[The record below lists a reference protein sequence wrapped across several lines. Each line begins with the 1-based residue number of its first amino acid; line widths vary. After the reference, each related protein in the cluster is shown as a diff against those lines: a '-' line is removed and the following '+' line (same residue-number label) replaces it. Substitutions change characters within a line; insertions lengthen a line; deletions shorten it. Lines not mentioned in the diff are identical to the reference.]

1 MPESSDKNK
10 TSEKIKR
17 PETLRERAGHA
28 LKGVERG
35 IPGWVHSLN
44 EPKWQR
50 WALIIGTALVAAFI
64 MAPKSFRVYS
74 LTVGEP
80 AQETIISPLT
90 FQVVDEAATNK
101 NRDEVLKSIRPV
113 YDFDDEMVHD
123 VQARINSAFH
133 FGKEYLAAEA
143 KHNAKEADNPK
154 EAGQAPEKAGSD
166 PKSFRTLD
174 ETALRT
180 RFENLLGATVSPS
193 NFALLKSMG
202 FDPRIQRDLGSLVVP
217 VLLKGVTLSRDLLMR
232 DGRQGILLKY
242 KSKDKLEPLK
252 DLSAIFDLKEAINYI
267 NVAENDPSTDSELSR
282 AVRRVAMDLVN
293 VNITFNREKSAAL
306 KQEALASEK
315 KVFFQIAKGEPI
327 VKEGEPVNEA
337 HLRKL
342 AGLNKANPAY
352 SRYIILAGFAL
363 ILILLL
369 RLSFYFSEKHLDR
382 GRQATEDLLLF
393 SLLLVGTI
401 ILVRFLYSLSPL
413 IGTANQ
419 GISQRSIL
427 FAAPVATG
435 AMLTALMVD
444 ARIAFIFATL
454 TALTA
459 SLSVEGDIYLF
470 VFYFISGIVGL
481 HGMTRITDRSSVL
494 RAGLVVGVA
503 NMISILAI
511 KMALGELTSLRDFY
525 DIGLGFSGGV
535 LSGLLVSGL
544 APLLEPLGYTTN
556 VKLLEI
562 ANLNHPVLKE
572 LSLEAPGT
580 YHHSIMVGSLS
591 ETAAALIGANPLLA
605 RVGAY
610 YHDIGKIGKKT
621 KPYYFIENQRR
632 GSNPHDRLE
641 PSMSALIVVS
651 HVKQGIEKAREY
663 RLCAPII
670 DIIQQHHGTS
680 LIKFFYNK
688 ALEKAEKS
696 QQSVSEDK
704 YRYHGPRPQSKE
716 AALVMLADV
725 VEAACRTLHDPTPA
739 RIQKQVQ
746 TLIMTLFS
754 EGQLDESTLTLKD
767 IHAITKSFVRS
778 LQGSLHS
785 RIVYPVNVGTQER
798 PNGDTHRQQAE
809 KDRNRTGRPP
819 EENGTNIRRLG
830 L

>member
-10 TSEKIKR
+10 TSEKSKKT
-17 PETLRERAGHA
+17 ETLRERAGHA

-35 IPGWVHSLN
+35 IPGWMLSLN

-50 WALIIGTALVAAFI
+50 WSLIVGTALVAAFMI
-64 MAPKSFRVYS
+64 APKSFQVYS

-80 AQETIISPLT
+80 AQETIISPIT
-90 FQVVDEAATNK
+90 FQVIDEAATNK

-123 VQARINSAFH
+123 VQARINSGFG
-133 FGKEYLAAEA
+133 FGKEYLAAETQ
-143 KHNAKEADNPK
+143 HLAKESDPPK
-154 EAGQAPEKAGSD
+154 EGQAPEKAGADS
-166 PKSFRTLD
+166 KSFRALD

-180 RFENLLGATVSPS
+180 RFEVLLGATVSPT
-193 NFALLKSMG
+193 NFALLKSTG
-202 FDPRIQRDLGSLVVP
+202 FDSRIQRDLSSLVVP
-217 VLLKGVTLSRDLLMR
+217 VLLKGVALSRDLLMR
-232 DGRQGILLKY
+232 DGRQGILVKI
-242 KSKDKLEPLK
+242 KSKDKLEPVK
-252 DLSAIFDLKEAINYI
+252 DLSTIFDLKEAINFI
-267 NVAENDPSTDSELSR
+267 NVAESNPSTDTELSR
-282 AVRRVAMDLVN
+282 AIRRIAMDLVN
-293 VNITFNREKSAAL
+293 VNIQYNREKTAAL

-315 KVFFQIAKGEPI
+315 KVYFQIAKGEPI

-337 HLRKL
+337 HVRKL

-352 SRYIILAGFAL
+352 SRYIILAGYAL
-363 ILILLL
+363 ILIMLL
-369 RLSFYFSEKHLDR
+369 RLGFYFSEKHLDR
-382 GRQATEDLLLF
+382 ARQATEDLLLF
-393 SLLLVGTI
+393 CLLLVGTI
-401 ILVRFLYSLSPL
+401 IVVRFLCSLSPL
-413 IGTANQ
+413 VGTANQ
-419 GISQRSIL
+419 GITQRSIL

-435 AMLTALMVD
+435 SMLIALMVD

-459 SLSVEGDIYLF
+459 ALSVEGDIYLF
-470 VFYFISGIVGL
+470 VFYLISGIVGL

-494 RAGLVVGVA
+494 RAGLVVGMA

-511 KMALGELTSLRDFY
+511 KMALGQLATLKDFY

-572 LSLEAPGT
+572 MSLEAPGT
-580 YHHSIMVGSLS
+580 YHHSIMVGNLA
-591 ETAAALIGANPLLA
+591 EAAANTIGANPLLA

-621 KPYYFIENQRR
+621 RPYYFIENQRR
-632 GSNPHDRLE
+632 GTNPHDRLE

-651 HVKQGIEKAREY
+651 HVKQGMEKAREY
-663 RLCAPII
+663 RLCSPII

-680 LIKFFYNK
+680 LIKFFYSK
-688 ALEKAEKS
+688 ALEKAEKNH
-696 QQSVSEDK
+696 QSVSEDK
-704 YRYHGPRPQSKE
+704 YRYHGPRPRTKE

-785 RIVYPVNVGTQER
+785 RIVYPTNLGTQER
-798 PNGDTHRQQAE
+798 ANGDTNRQQTE
-809 KDRNRTGRPP
+809 KDRHRSGRPA